1 MTEVEQSSEL
11 SDARKIF
18 MAELDNLRRE
28 NAKLYERVFQLKQ
41 EIRDR
46 DQDIASLRERLR
58 AKEAKT
64 TGKPE
69 LDNHSEAGPL

>member
-18 MAELDNLRRE
+18 IAELDNLRRE
-28 NAKLYERVFQLKQ
+28 NAKLYERVFQLKN
-41 EIRDR
+41 ELKDR
-46 DQDIASLRERLR
+46 VQDIASLRERLR
-58 AKEAKT
+58 AKDVKA

-69 LDNHSEAGPL
+69 LDNHCESGPA